1 MRNSQREIGVRGP
14 GEGGL
19 LSLKEVKD
27 IDPAYSET
35 LRTPTLE
42 AGPSSITSHMDKV
55 QSVKKA

>member
-1 MRNSQREIGVRGP
+1 MLEDP

-27 IDPAYSET
+27 PACSET

-42 AGPSSITSHMDKV
+42 AGPSR
-55 QSVKKA
+55 

>member
-1 MRNSQREIGVRGP
+1 MLEDP

-42 AGPSSITSHMDKV
+42 AGPSR
-55 QSVKKA
+55 